1 MGVYTMWEE
10 IGLRWPV
17 LTLFLLELGSRLTR
31 LIVDEESVLANSE
44 TTQLEVHLVP
54 RLNDLDM

>member
-17 LTLFLLELGSRLTR
+17 LTLFLLELGIRFTR